1 MPRPVPIAMV
11 ASGDL
16 RPSANLA
23 CWPAQRAMEEQL
35 TDAIAAAGHTVVRA
49 HPFNR
54 RKGHGFIDSQRM
66 GLDVIG
72 GLDPRSPLV
81 VAEAVWQYSHHI
93 FPGLTTHKGPILTAA
108 NWSGQWPGLVGMLNL
123 NGSLTKAGIPYS
135 TIWSENFTDPFFRR
149 GLSQWLGTGRIDHD
163 CSHVHLAGSVR
174 IPAKSRRL
182 GESLAES
189 LLRSKAI
196 LGVFD
201 EGCMGMF
208 NAIIPDHLLHRCG
221 VFKERLSQS
230 ALYHATMAVPE
241 NEAAAVRTWLD
252 RRGMTFHTGKNPET
266 DLTDAQILL
275 QCRMYIAAV
284 RIADE
289 FVCDA
294 IGIQYQQG
302 LKDLLPASD
311 LVEGMLNNADRP
323 PVRPAHGRRIL
334 FRGEPLPHFNEVDEC
349 SGLDALLIHRTHR
362 ALGEPVESTLHDVRW
377 GAPWQDEFVWTF
389 LISGAAPPAHF
400 ARGWKDAHGFRQP
413 PMYFPGGGSTLH
425 GVSKD
430 GEIIWSRIYVEKDA
444 LHMDIGRGK
453 ALALPTGESR
463 RRLEATTPQWPIMHA
478 VTYGVSRDQFM
489 ARHKANHVQVAY
501 ASSPA
506 AANLCLFT
514 RAAFAQALGI
524 SVHFCG
530 SLEPA

>member
-1 MPRPVPIAMV
+1 
-11 ASGDL
+11 
-16 RPSANLA
+16 
-23 CWPAQRAMEEQL
+23 
-35 TDAIAAAGHTVVRA
+35 
-49 HPFNR
+49 
-54 RKGHGFIDSQRM
+54 
-66 GLDVIG
+66 
-72 GLDPRSPLV
+72 
-81 VAEAVWQYSHHI
+81 
-93 FPGLTTHKGPILTAA
+93 
-108 NWSGQWPGLVGMLNL
+108 MLNL

-135 TIWSENFTDPFFRR
+135 TIWSEDFSDPFFRR
-149 GLSQWLGTGRIDHD
+149 SLVQWLRTGRIDHD
-163 CSHVHLAGSVR
+163 CSHVHPPGSVR
-174 IPAKSRRL
+174 IPAKSRGL

-241 NEAAAVRTWLD
+241 QEGTAVRQWLD

-275 QCRMYIAAV
+275 QCRMYIAAI
-284 RIADE
+284 RMADA
-289 FVCDA
+289 FGCDA

-323 PVRPAHGRRIL
+323 PVRPAHGRGIL
-334 FRGEPLPHFNEVDEC
+334 YRGEPLPHFNEVDEC
-349 SGLDALLIHRTHR
+349 AGLDALLVHRTHR

-377 GAPWQDEFVWTF
+377 GAPWQEEFVWTF

-400 ARGWKDAHGFRQP
+400 TRGWKDAHGFRQP
-413 PMYFPGGGSTLH
+413 PMYFPSGGATLH
-425 GVSKD
+425 GVSKE
-430 GEIIWSRIYVEKDA
+430 GEIIWSRIYVENDA

-453 ALALPTGESR
+453 AITLPAEESR

-501 ASSPA
+501 ASSPS
-506 AANLCLFT
+506 AANHCLFT

-530 SLEPA
+530 SLQPT